1 MDAAVFNNNV
11 IMLQTSTVII
21 HIEKMK
27 KKRYIYKGAL
37 DTGSQLMSVAKK
49 LLRIS
54 G

>member
-27 KKRYIYKGAL
+27 KRRYKGAL